1 MGQCVSIAIDKL
13 TCHPDNPNRMSKA
26 NFNKLFR
33 NIERAGRYEPLIV
46 RPDPKDKD
54 CFQIINGHHRA
65 KALAKLGRE
74 KADCI
79 IWDVDDEQT
88 QILLATL
95 NRLSGSDVPV
105 RKIAL
110 LKKLAARLET
120 KQLSRLLPYPAKQ
133 LERLAAL
140 DIKALKQSQQTNRAG
155 ECFVNPLVFFVSDE
169 QKQAIETALELAGT
183 DIKADTKA
191 AKRATALTLIAG
203 SFCQTN
209 RLQSPERK

>member
-26 NFNKLFR
+26 NFNKLVR

-54 CFQIINGHHRA
+54 RFQIINGHHRA

-110 LKKLAARLET
+110 LKKLAARFET

-133 LERLAAL
+133 LERLATL
-140 DIKALKQSQQTNRAG
+140 DIRQLKMAQRTDSA
-155 ECFVNPLVFFVSDE
+155 ECFVNPLVFFVSNE
-169 QKQAIETALELAGT
+169 QKQAIETALELAGA

-191 AKRATALTLIAG
+191 AKRATAFTLIAR
-203 SFCQTN
+203 SFCQAN
-209 RLQSPERK
+209 RVQSPERK